1 MVKGASELCRDG
13 DGGNAAGTASRAGR
27 IRSNFAAFDARV
39 RHAER
44 LAAAGD
50 HAGAAVE
57 TAIAATL
64 AAHRHCGVF
73 ASPRLERLM
82 TGIGRTLDGGG
93 EARDGAGADGAPYR
107 RVLHV
112 CTQLAPVG
120 GLTKMLALWIGADR
134 NRVNGVALTQHR
146 GPVDER
152 ITAAVRESGGG
163 IHHLNHHKG
172 DKLAWARE
180 LRQIARGYDVV
191 VLHIHCEDVVPLIAF
206 ADPAKGPP
214 VLLLNHADHL
224 FWIGTRIS
232 HAVINLREAAR
243 RLAVARRGVDPARS
257 LLLPTLITLPE
268 RQRARSAAKQAL
280 GVPEDSVLLVS
291 VARGAK
297 YRNVGP
303 VTYAD
308 RHVDLLAA
316 HPQARLIVV
325 GPGER
330 ADWERARAATGGR
343 ITAHAELADPRVFF
357 EAADIYVDSYPFVS
371 STSMLEAA
379 AYGLPLV
386 TRFEAPAAAEIVAIN
401 HPGLDVTARVAHDQ
415 AAYESHLT
423 ALITDAA
430 ARDAAGAESAAT
442 VAGLYAQAAW
452 LAGLDAVYAQAQA
465 LPRLP
470 PEAGAPGPAETPH
483 LGEPDLRHQ
492 DMFGSDFPVSEMTKN
507 YIGMLPLRQ
516 RVASWLALR
525 RAGDFS
531 GLWEPVRLLLPEWL
545 VRNVKDRFGPM
556 RVRAQVSSA

>member
-1 MVKGASELCRDG
+1 MMATVASGVRHDGAEG
-13 DGGNAAGTASRAGR
+13 ETARRPGR
-27 IRSNFAAFDARV
+27 IRMNFDAFDTRV

-50 HAGAAVE
+50 DAAAAVE

-82 TGIGRTLDGGG
+82 AEVGRRLEPPTDDRP
-93 EARDGAGADGAPYR
+93 AADPAPFR

-120 GLTKMLALWIGADR
+120 GLTKMLALWINADHHR
-134 NRVNGVALTQHR
+134 INGVALTQHR
-146 GPVDER
+146 GPVDAR
-152 ITAAVRESGGG
+152 ITEAVRGSGGA
-163 IHHLNHHKG
+163 IHHLNHRQG
-172 DKLAWARE
+172 GKLAWARE
-180 LRQIARGYDVV
+180 LRRVARDYDVV
-191 VLHIHCEDVVPLIAF
+191 VLHIHCEDVIPLIAF
-206 ADPAKGPP
+206 ADPAKHPP
-214 VLLLNHADHL
+214 VLILNHADHL

-232 HAVINLREAAR
+232 HGVINLREAAR
-243 RLAVARRGVDPARS
+243 RLAITRRGVEPARS
-257 LLLPTLITLPE
+257 FLLPTLITLPE
-268 RQRARSAAKQAL
+268 RQRSRSAAKQAL
-280 GVPEDSVLLVS
+280 GVPDDCVLLVS

-316 HPQARLIVV
+316 HPNARLIVV

-330 ADWERARAATGGR
+330 ADWAPAQAATDGR
-343 ITAHAELADPRVFF
+343 IIAYPEQSDPRIFF

-386 TRFEAPAAAEIVAIN
+386 TRFEAPEAAEIVAIN
-401 HPGLDVTARVAHDQ
+401 HPGLDATAHVAHDQ
-415 AAYESHLT
+415 SAYEAHLT
-423 ALITDAA
+423 ALIADAP
-430 ARDAAGAESAAT
+430 ARRAAGAETAA
-442 VAGLYAQAAW
+442 AIARLYAPAAW
-452 LAGLDAVYAQAQA
+452 LAGLDAVYAQARA
-465 LPRLP
+465 LPRLASDAADP
-470 PEAGAPGPAETPH
+470 VPAEAPH

-492 DMFGSDFPVSEMTKN
+492 DMFGSDFPVSGMTKN

-516 RVASWLALR
+516 RIASWAALR
-525 RAGDFS
+525 SAGHFS
-531 GLWEPVRLLLPEWL
+531 GPWERVRLLLPEWL
-545 VRNVKDRFGPM
+545 VRNVKDRSGLL
-556 RVRAQVSSA
+556 RTGSI

>member
-1 MVKGASELCRDG
+1 MNESTSDLGRDG
-13 DGGNAAGTASRAGR
+13 DAGNTTETASRAAR
-27 IRSNFAAFDARV
+27 IRSNFTAFDARV
-39 RHAER
+39 RNAER
-44 LAAAGD
+44 LAATGD

-57 TAIAATL
+57 TAIAATM

-82 TGIGRTLDGGG
+82 MGIGRKLDGGG
-93 EARDGAGADGAPYR
+93 PEDATADAAPFR

-120 GLTKMLALWIGADR
+120 GLTKMLALWIGADS

-146 GPVDER
+146 GPVDGR
-152 ITAAVRESGGG
+152 IITAVRESGGA

-180 LRQIARGYDVV
+180 LRQIARDYDVV

-243 RLAVARRGVDPARS
+243 RISNTRRGVDPARS

-268 RQRARSAAKQAL
+268 RQRTRSAAKQAL

-297 YRNVGP
+297 YRNVGS

-316 HPQARLIVV
+316 HPRARLIVV

-330 ADWERARAATGGR
+330 DDWERARAATGGR

-415 AAYESHLT
+415 ASYEADLG

-430 ARDAAGAESAAT
+430 AREVAGADSSAVIAR
-442 VAGLYAQAAW
+442 LYAPAAW
-452 LAGLDAVYAQAQA
+452 LAGLDAVYAQARA
-465 LPRLP
+465 LPRLTP
-470 PEAGAPGPAETPH
+470 DVADPVVTEAPH

-516 RVASWLALR
+516 RVASWLALG
-525 RAGDFS
+525 RAGCFS
-531 GLWEPVRLLLPEWL
+531 GPRERMRLLLPEWL
-545 VRNVKDRFGPM
+545 VRNVKDRFGLT
-556 RVRAQVSSA
+556 RDRAQITGT

>member
-1 MVKGASELCRDG
+1 MTDVASEPRRDG
-13 DGGNAAGTASRAGR
+13 AGDDVAGR
-27 IRSNFAAFDARV
+27 AARAERILANFAAYDARV
-39 RHAER
+39 RNAER

-50 HAGAAVE
+50 PAAAAVE

-82 TGIGRTLDGGG
+82 IGIGRQLD
-93 EARDGAGADGAPYR
+93 AADDRPLPDPAPFR
-107 RVLHV
+107 RILHV

-146 GPVDER
+146 GPVDAR
-152 ITAAVRESGGG
+152 ITAAVRESGGA

-180 LRQIARGYDVV
+180 LRQVARGYDAV
-191 VLHIHCEDVVPLIAF
+191 VLHVHCEDVVPLIAF
-206 ADPAKGPP
+206 ADPARNPP
-214 VLLLNHADHL
+214 ILLLNHADHL

-243 RLAVARRGVDPARS
+243 RLAISRRGVEPARN

-268 RQRARSAAKQAL
+268 RQRTRGEAKRAL

-325 GPGER
+325 GPGAR
-330 ADWERARAATGGR
+330 DDWERARAATGGR
-343 ITAHAELADPRVFF
+343 ITPHAELSDPRVFF

-386 TRFEAPAAAEIVAIN
+386 TRFEAPEAAEIVAIN

-415 AAYESHLT
+415 AAYEAQLT
-423 ALITDAA
+423 ALITDPS
-430 ARDAAGAESAAT
+430 ARAAAGAETSAAI
-442 VAGLYAQAAW
+442 ARLYAPSAW
-452 LAGLDAVYAQAQA
+452 LAGLDAVYAQARA
-465 LPRLP
+465 LPRLMP
-470 PEAGAPGPAETPH
+470 DSGDPVPAEAPH

-492 DMFGSDFPVSEMTKN
+492 DMFGSIFPVAEMTKN

-516 RVASWLALR
+516 RVASWAALG

-531 GLWEPVRLLLPEWL
+531 GPWERVRLLLPEWL
-545 VRNVKDRFGPM
+545 VRNVKDRFGTL
-556 RVRAQVSSA
+556 RVRGA

>member
-1 MVKGASELCRDG
+1 MATIASGLRHDGARGADDETTG
-13 DGGNAAGTASRAGR
+13 RAGR
-27 IRSNFAAFDARV
+27 IRANFSAFDARV
-39 RHAER
+39 REAER
-44 LAAAGD
+44 RAASGD
-50 HAGAAVE
+50 AEGAAVE
-57 TAIAATL
+57 AAIAATM

-73 ASPRLERLM
+73 ASPRLERM
-82 TGIGRTLDGGG
+82 TAEIGRRL
-93 EARDGAGADGAPYR
+93 EPSADHGPAPEPVPFR

-120 GLTKMLALWIGADR
+120 GLTKMLALWIGADAHR
-134 NRVNGVALTQHR
+134 TNGLALTQHR
-146 GPVDER
+146 GPVDAR
-152 ITAAVRESGGG
+152 ITEAVRASGGA
-163 IHHLNHHKG
+163 IHHLNHRQG
-172 DKLAWARE
+172 GKLAWARE
-180 LRQIARGYDVV
+180 LRRVARDYDVV

-206 ADPAKGPP
+206 ADPAKHPP

-243 RLAVARRGVDPARS
+243 RLAIMRRGVDPARS

-268 RQRARSAAKQAL
+268 RQRTRAAAKRAL
-280 GVPEDSVLLVS
+280 GIPDEEILLVS

-316 HPQARLIVV
+316 HPNARLIVV
-325 GPGER
+325 GAGER
-330 ADWERARAATGGR
+330 ADWAPAQAATGGR
-343 ITAHAELADPRVFF
+343 ITACPEQADPRVFF

-386 TRFEAPAAAEIVAIN
+386 TRFEAPEAAEIVAIN
-401 HPGLDVTARVAHDQ
+401 HPGLDATARVARDQ
-415 AAYESHLT
+415 SEYEAHLT
-423 ALITDAA
+423 ALINDAE
-430 ARDAAGAESAAT
+430 ARQAAGAGISAAI
-442 VAGLYAQAAW
+442 ARLYAPASW

-465 LPRLP
+465 LPRLAP
-470 PEAGAPGPAETPH
+470 DVGPVMTEAPH

-492 DMFGSDFPVSEMTKN
+492 DMFGSDFPVSGMTKN

-516 RVASWLALR
+516 RVASWKALR
-525 RAGDFS
+525 RAGDLS
-531 GLWEPVRLLLPEWL
+531 GPWERVRLLLPEWL
-545 VRNVKDRFGPM
+545 VRNVKDRPGLL
-556 RVRAQVSSA
+556 RAG

>member
-1 MVKGASELCRDG
+1 MATVAPELHRNESQD
-13 DGGNAAGTASRAGR
+13 AAGRARR
-27 IRSNFAAFDARV
+27 IRTNFDAFDARV
-39 RHAER
+39 RNAER

-50 HAGAAVE
+50 PAGAAVE

-82 TGIGRTLDGGG
+82 IGIGRQLDAGG
-93 EARDGAGADGAPYR
+93 DGHPAADPGPFR

-134 NRVNGVALTQHR
+134 HRVNGVALTQHR
-146 GPVDER
+146 GPVDAR
-152 ITAAVRESGGG
+152 ITEAVAASGGA
-163 IHHLNHHKG
+163 IHHVNHHRG

-206 ADPAKGPP
+206 ADPTRNPP

-243 RLAVARRGVDPARS
+243 RLAIGRRGVEPARS

-268 RQRARSAAKQAL
+268 RQRTRAEAKQAL
-280 GVPEDSVLLVS
+280 GVPEDTVLLVS

-297 YRNVGP
+297 YRNVGS
-303 VTYAD
+303 VTYGD

-316 HPQARLIVV
+316 HPNARLIVV

-330 ADWERARAATGGR
+330 PDWDRARAATGGR
-343 ITAHAELADPRVFF
+343 IVPYAEQPDPRIFL

-386 TRFEAPAAAEIVAIN
+386 TRFEAPEAAEIVAIN
-401 HPGLDVTARVAHDQ
+401 HPGLDTTARVARDQ
-415 AAYESHLT
+415 AAYEAHLT

-430 ARDAAGAESAAT
+430 ARKAAGAETSA
-442 VAGLYAQAAW
+442 VVERLYAPASW
-452 LAGLDAVYAQAQA
+452 LAGLDAIYAQARA
-465 LPRLP
+465 LPRLA
-470 PEAGAPGPAETPH
+470 PESDTRVQAEAPH

-492 DMFGSDFPVSEMTKN
+492 DMFGSDFPVAEMTKN
-507 YIGMLPLRQ
+507 YMSMLPLRQ
-516 RVASWLALR
+516 RVASWVEVS
-525 RAGDFS
+525 RAGHFS
-531 GLWEPVRLLLPEWL
+531 GPWERVRLLFPEWL
-545 VRNVKDRFGPM
+545 VRNIKDRSGLLRARTRPM
-556 RVRAQVSSA
+556 RA